1 MKDFTIDLGGNQYAF
16 IIHLFELTIYIFSLK
31 PKIS

>member
-16 IIHLFELTIYIFSLK
+16 IKLTIYIFSLK